1 MVDALNEPGWAAAA
15 ADGQTALDPD
25 ERAGLRATW
34 VSTRADL
41 NAAEQ
46 ANIRR
51 ALGGIGSPRANVILD
66 DLWLRELHR
75 RMFGEVW
82 TWAGRYRRTQ
92 TNLGIAAD
100 LIATAV
106 RDLVADARA
115 WPDGPVAVSAR
126 FHHRLVAIHPFVNGN
141 GRHARAAASSL
152 CRALGGPEL
161 TWGLSLGDASA
172 ARRDYLAALRRA
184 DAGDIDPL
192 VTFVTG

>member
-1 MVDALNEPGWAAAA
+1 MSDSVWAVAGV
-15 ADGQTALDPD
+15 DGQTVLDPD

-51 ALGGIGSPRANVILD
+51 ALGRIGSPSASVILD
-66 DLWLRELHR
+66 DLWLREFHR

-92 TNLGIAAD
+92 TNLGIEAD

-106 RDLVADARA
+106 RDLVKDARA
-115 WPDGPVAVSAR
+115 WLDGPVVVSAT
-126 FHHRLVAIHPFVNGN
+126 FHHRLVMIHPFVNGN

-161 TWGLSLGDASA
+161 TWGLTLGDARA

-184 DAGDIDPL
+184 DAGDLAPL
-192 VTFVTG
+192 VAFVTE